1 VAKRLFRH
9 NLPEL
14 IHFSAGIAP
23 QCPRQLRRAGMNK
36 TLYAMNVSRR
46 RMLQSL
52 AAAGG
57 FALSG
62 CKAPILSGGVE
73 PERLSPN
80 DRARF
85 LAPLRARADRIFDIT
100 VCLRPF
106 RAAGPRL
113 DTERIRDTLVVHNY
127 GHGGSGWSL
136 SWGSSTLAVNK
147 AMTALPDRVAV
158 VGCGVMGLTSAL
170 LAQAAGKPV
179 TIYTRDLIQQAP
191 SARATGSFTPDSRI
205 GLADAVSPDFPA
217 LWEEMART
225 SLKTFRSHLGLPG
238 DPVRWV
244 DRYIVSDSMQPTM
257 HSPAEGELH
266 FASYGGRL
274 ADVFPRS
281 ENLRPGDTPFR
292 AASVRRRSVPV
303 FNIASY
309 AQMLMTQFEKVVI
322 NCTGYGARTLLRDDS
337 VVPVRGQ
344 IAWLIPQPGFDYAL
358 AYQDVNVVPRS
369 DGIVVQNMAGGD
381 MRGYNEES
389 TAPDREEADATVA
402 SLAAFYRNFR
412 PTTRDA
418 AARNRD
424 RA

>member
-1 VAKRLFRH
+1 
-9 NLPEL
+9 
-14 IHFSAGIAP
+14 
-23 QCPRQLRRAGMNK
+23 MNK
-36 TLYAMNVSRR
+36 TPHVMNVSRR

-52 AAAGG
+52 TAAGG

-62 CKAPILSGGVE
+62 CTTPILSGATE
-73 PERLSPN
+73 PEPLSPN

-85 LAPLRARADRIFDIT
+85 LAPLRASADRIFDIT

-147 AMTALPDRVAV
+147 ALTALPDRVAV
-158 VGCGVMGLTSAL
+158 IGCGVMGLTSAL
-170 LAQAAGKPV
+170 LAQSAGKPV

-205 GLADAVSPDFPA
+205 GLTDAVGPDFPA

-244 DRYIVSDSMQPTM
+244 DRYIVSDSTLPGM
-257 HSPAEGELH
+257 HSPAEGGLH

-274 ADVFPRS
+274 ADVFPHS

-309 AQMLMTQFEKVVI
+309 SQMLMTQFRLAGGRIEHREFHDPGQLADLPEKVVI
-322 NCTGYGARTLLRDDS
+322 NCTGYGARALLRDDS

-369 DGIVVQNMAGGD
+369 DGIVVQNVAGGD
-381 MRGYNEES
+381 MRGYNDES

-412 PTTRDA
+412 ATTRDA
-418 AARNRD
+418 AARNKD

>member
-1 VAKRLFRH
+1 MNKLLHGRYASR
-9 NLPEL
+9 
-14 IHFSAGIAP
+14 
-23 QCPRQLRRAGMNK
+23 RQLLQAIS
-36 TLYAMNVSRR
+36 AM
-46 RMLQSL
+46 
-52 AAAGG
+52 GG
-57 FALSG
+57 LGLGG
-62 CKAPILSGGVE
+62 CAAPILSGGPE
-73 PERLSPN
+73 PERLGPT

-147 AMTALPDRVAV
+147 ALAASNVLAPPRDRIAV

-170 LAQAAGKPV
+170 LAQAAGKQV
-179 TIYTRDLIQQAP
+179 TIYARELIQQAA

-205 GLADAVSPDFPA
+205 ALSDAVSQEFPA
-217 LWEEMART
+217 LWEDMART

-238 DPVRWV
+238 DPVRWI
-244 DRYIVSDSMQPTM
+244 DRYVVSDST
-257 HSPAEGELH
+257 SPAAHVPVQGELQ
-266 FASYGGRL
+266 FASYGSRL
-274 ADVFPRS
+274 ADVFPHG
-281 ENLRPGDTPFR
+281 EDLRPADTPFR
-292 AASVRRRSVPV
+292 AASVRRRSVIV

-309 AQMLMTQFEKVVI
+309 SQMLMTQFRVAGGRIEQRDFHDPVEFAELPEKVII
-322 NCTGYGARTLLRDDS
+322 NCTGYGARALWRDQT

-344 IAWLIPQPGFDYAL
+344 IACLIPQPEFDYAL
-358 AYQDVNVVPRS
+358 AYRDVNVVPRS
-369 DGIVVQNMAGGD
+369 DGIVVQNVAGGD
-381 MRGYNEES
+381 MRGYNDES
-389 TAPDREEADATVA
+389 MAPDREEAEASVATLA
-402 SLAAFYRNFR
+402 SLYGNLRAARR
-412 PTTRDA
+412 ET

>member
-1 VAKRLFRH
+1 MNRKPHDTNLGRRL
-9 NLPEL
+9 
-14 IHFSAGIAP
+14 
-23 QCPRQLRRAGMNK
+23 
-36 TLYAMNVSRR
+36 
-46 RMLQSL
+46 MLQSL
-52 AAAGG
+52 VAAGG
-57 FALSG
+57 LGLSG
-62 CKAPILSGGVE
+62 CKVPIAPDGTE
-73 PERLSPN
+73 PERLASN

-85 LAPLRARADRIFDIT
+85 LAPLRARTDRIFDIT

-147 AMTALPDRVAV
+147 ALTALPDRVAV

-205 GLADAVSPDFPA
+205 ALSDAVSPEFPA

-244 DRYIVSDSMQPTM
+244 DRYIVSNSPLPMA

-274 ADVFPRS
+274 ADVFPRG

-292 AASVRRRSVPV
+292 AASVRRRSIPV

-309 AQMLMTQFEKVVI
+309 SQMLMTQFRLAGGRIEHREFHDPGQLADLPEKVVI
-322 NCTGYGARTLLRDDS
+322 NCTGYGARALLRDDS

-344 IAWLIPQPGFDYAL
+344 IAWLIPQPEFDYAL

-369 DGIVVQNMAGGD
+369 DGIVVQSVAGGD

-402 SLAAFYRNFR
+402 SLATLYRNFR
-412 PTTRDA
+412 PATRAA
-418 AARNRD
+418 AARNND